1 MPDAWTAFEGADGE
15 GQGSGEKTHGLV
27 AILAFDYGD

>member
-1 MPDAWTAFEGADGE
+1 MPDAWTAFEGTED
-15 GQGSGEKTHGLV
+15 SSEKSPSLV